1 MQTPQNESGV
11 SPRPADERKRGEAAA
26 AARSRRADPAAAP
39 GGPRGA
45 RSQWRRGRRR
55 AAFEPRGRFPRRPS
69 SAAQRTAIL

>member
-1 MQTPQNESGV
+1 MKAVRAHARQMSG
-11 SPRPADERKRGEAAA
+11 SGGEAAA
-26 AARSRRADPAAAP
+26 AARSRRADLAP